1 MAGYLAGDVDEWIY
15 IDIEDQHEDSIR
27 FIKDCEKAIGKEIKI
42 LKSKEYRCVEDCIKV
57 FGGFKDARNN
67 FAPCTNWLK
76 KRVRKRHL
84 NDTFGQH
91 VHVKEADI
99 LDWTDENPLNY
110 ENCDLAEC
118 EKYFHDKYPV
128 REDRSVEVG
137 KTYRHFK
144 GKIVEVIAISQDT
157 ESPGQYYVVYKC
169 EDGAIWS
176 RPYGMFVG
184 KVDRKKYPDADQEYR
199 FEEVQNG
206 HQK

>member
-1 MAGYLAGDVDEWIY
+1 MDGKIFKISGYLVDPNGENEAVWIW
-15 IDIEDQHEDSIR
+15 EE
-27 FIKDCEKAIGKEIKI
+27 
-42 LKSKEYRCVEDCIKV
+42 L
-57 FGGFKDARNN
+57 
-67 FAPCTNWLK
+67 
-76 KRVRKRHL
+76 RHL

-176 RPYGMFVG
+176 RPYGIFVG
-184 KVDRKKYPDADQEYR
+184 KVDRKKYPDAGQEYR

-206 HQK
+206 HQE

>member
-1 MAGYLAGDVDEWIY
+1 MSEREFVVINEEAARTAQNMMSFNEYQLG
-15 IDIEDQHEDSIR
+15 SR
-27 FIKDCEKAIGKEIKI
+27 T
-42 LKSKEYRCVEDCIKV
+42 KEYQEDV
-57 FGGFKDARNN
+57 NE
-67 FAPCTNWLK
+67 
-76 KRVRKRHL
+76 V
-84 NDTFGQH
+84 
-91 VHVKEADI
+91 
-99 LDWTDENPLNY
+99 Y
-110 ENCDLAEC
+110 DLAEC

-128 REDRSVEVG
+128 RENRSVEVG

-206 HQK
+206 HQE

>member
-1 MAGYLAGDVDEWIY
+1 MDIRNKNELRRRIDAFLHEYTHEEYIINEEFCKDTMRMMADFIGHVNGRM
-15 IDIEDQHEDSIR
+15 DS
-27 FIKDCEKAIGKEIKI
+27 E
-42 LKSKEYRCVEDCIKV
+42 
-57 FGGFKDARNN
+57 
-67 FAPCTNWLK
+67 
-76 KRVRKRHL
+76 RKRL
-84 NDTFGQH
+84 TEARRKL
-91 VHVKEADI
+91 KEA
-99 LDWTDENPLNY
+99 LWENKVLHEYNY
-110 ENCDLAEC
+110 NGSSGICRAKL
-118 EKYFHDKYPV
+118 HDKYPV

>member
-1 MAGYLAGDVDEWIY
+1 MDGKIFKISGYLVDPNGENEAVWIW
-15 IDIEDQHEDSIR
+15 
-27 FIKDCEKAIGKEIKI
+27 EK
-42 LKSKEYRCVEDCIKV
+42 L
-57 FGGFKDARNN
+57 
-67 FAPCTNWLK
+67 
-76 KRVRKRHL
+76 RHL
-84 NDTFGQH
+84 NDTFGQY

-128 REDRSVEVG
+128 RENRSVEAG

-206 HQK
+206 HQE

>member
-1 MAGYLAGDVDEWIY
+1 MYYDYPEEEFY
-15 IDIEDQHEDSIR
+15 PESEYQEQID
-27 FIKDCEKAIGKEIKI
+27 A
-42 LKSKEYRCVEDCIKV
+42 L
-57 FGGFKDARNN
+57 
-67 FAPCTNWLK
+67 
-76 KRVRKRHL
+76 
-84 NDTFGQH
+84 
-91 VHVKEADI
+91 KEAIKSSVKSEI
-99 LDWTDENPLNY
+99 LEEMNRLRAENEKLQGIKEHFEEVKKDYEKKKDECDRIIRNAEYNAKKMRLA
-110 ENCDLAEC
+110 DLAEC
-118 EKYFHDKYPV
+118 EKYFRDKYPV

-199 FEEVQNG
+199 FEEV
-206 HQK
+206 

>member
-1 MAGYLAGDVDEWIY
+1 M
-15 IDIEDQHEDSIR
+15 
-27 FIKDCEKAIGKEIKI
+27 
-42 LKSKEYRCVEDCIKV
+42 
-57 FGGFKDARNN
+57 
-67 FAPCTNWLK
+67 
-76 KRVRKRHL
+76 
-84 NDTFGQH
+84 
-91 VHVKEADI
+91 
-99 LDWTDENPLNY
+99 NY

-118 EKYFHDKYPV
+118 EKYFRDKYPV

-137 KTYRHFK
+137 KAYRHFK

>member
-1 MAGYLAGDVDEWIY
+1 MDGKIFKISGYLVDPNGENEAAWIR
-15 IDIEDQHEDSIR
+15 EE
-27 FIKDCEKAIGKEIKI
+27 
-42 LKSKEYRCVEDCIKV
+42 L
-57 FGGFKDARNN
+57 
-67 FAPCTNWLK
+67 
-76 KRVRKRHL
+76 RHL
-84 NDTFGQH
+84 NDTFGHH